1 MARGIGGRWLTLAS
15 LLTIWLLPRFA
26 HADESPAIE
35 RFRAGAALQDRALYD
50 LAVAEY
56 EAIAK
61 EHAAHPLAAR
71 ARLQHGICLFQLGR
85 FDEARTELS
94 GLCQNAETL
103 NQREQEQ
110 LLAFLGLAEF
120 NASHTATDAARNELL
135 DAAIDTLG
143 EQLTQFPNGPL
154 AERSS
159 FYRAE
164 ALYARGQLAAATVA
178 YRETLARYPQHPQ
191 RADLLYALGVAEQES
206 GEFAAAATTFDLFAI
221 EFPQHAS
228 ASDAHQRRGQVLLT
242 LVESQFQSGRYAES
256 LKTIELLLAEFSESA
271 FVPRALLVRAG
282 IEAHA
287 SQSAA
292 AEATLDR
299 CLARSTDPQVSLE
312 ARLLRATVRHGRG
325 NFAGGFADA
334 QAVLAVEPNRIA
346 ALHVRASCE
355 MGLQRPLDAVTTL
368 TAIVNGDPSYPAADR
383 ALCDLAWAH
392 HEANELE
399 QANACYARLIAEFPC
414 SPFVAE
420 CHYRLGESQYVD
432 GDYAAAAKCFQS
444 ALQSATDPA
453 LIERTTH
460 KLAWCQF
467 EQGDFTAAQA
477 TFERQIAQISDGALA
492 ADARLMAAECR
503 FQQQAYADA
512 LPLFTAALARPDAS
526 ESLSAMALAHAAH
539 AAGELGQWQQAVDFA
554 NRSLRDFSH
563 NQWSNEARCD
573 LGVALLETGRLD
585 DAERELTAVIT
596 AAKPPLSLR
605 AEFALGRVHLARSHT
620 DEAVRT
626 FFKVAYGHGGPNAPA
641 SYHHWQAEA
650 IYAAAQALE
659 GTARAE
665 SAEKLYQELIDV
677 YPASPRATT
686 ARQTLD
692 QKLRR

>member
-15 LLTIWLLPRFA
+15 LLAIWLTPLFA
-26 HADESPAIE
+26 VAEESPAVE
-35 RFRAGAALQDRALYD
+35 RFRAAAALQDRALYE

-56 EAIAK
+56 EAISK
-61 EHAAHPLAAR
+61 EHAADPLANR
-71 ARLQHGICLFQLGR
+71 ARLQRGICRFQLGR
-85 FDEARTELS
+85 FEEARTELS
-94 GLCQNAETL
+94 GLREHAKTL
-103 NQREQEQ
+103 SPREQEQ

-120 NASHTATDAARNELL
+120 NASHTVKEAVRNELL
-135 DAAIDTLG
+135 DASIDTLD
-143 EQLTQFPNGPL
+143 EQLTQFPSGPL
-154 AERSS
+154 AERSL
-159 FYRAE
+159 FFRAE
-164 ALYARGQLAAATVA
+164 ALYARGQLAAATAA
-178 YRETLARYPQHPQ
+178 YRETLAQYPQHPQ

-206 GEFAAAATTFDLFAI
+206 GEFAAAARNFHRFAI
-221 EFPQHAS
+221 EFPQHPS
-228 ASDAHQRRGQVLLT
+228 APDAHQRRGQVLLT
-242 LVESQFQSGRYAES
+242 LAESQFQSGQYAES

-287 SQSAA
+287 SQAAA

-299 CLARSTDPQVSLE
+299 CLARSTDPHVSLE
-312 ARLLRATVRHGRG
+312 ARLLRATVRHARG

-334 QAVLAVEPNRIA
+334 QAVLTTEPNRIE

-355 MGLQRPLDAVTTL
+355 MGLQRPLDAVKSL
-368 TAIVNGDPSYPAADR
+368 TAIVNGDPNYPAADR

-392 HEANELE
+392 HAANELE
-399 QANACYARLIAEFPC
+399 QANACYARLIADFPL

-420 CHYRLGESQYVD
+420 SQYRLGEAQYVA
-432 GDYAAAAKCFQS
+432 GDFAAAATCFQS
-444 ALQSATDPA
+444 ALQSATDPV
-453 LIERTTH
+453 LIERATH
-460 KLAWCQF
+460 KLAWCHY
-467 EQGDFTAAQA
+467 EQSDFTTAQV
-477 TFERQIAQISDGALA
+477 TFERQVAQISDSPLA

-503 FQQQAYADA
+503 FQQQAFADS

-526 ESLSAMALAHAAH
+526 ESLRAMALAHAAH
-539 AAGELGQWQQAVDFA
+539 AAGELGQWQQAIDFA
-554 NRSLRDFSH
+554 NRSLRDFPHS
-563 NQWSNEARCD
+563 QWSNEARCD
-573 LGVALLETGRLD
+573 LGIALLETGHLD
-585 DAERELTAVIT
+585 DAQRELSAALT

-605 AEFALGRVHLARSHT
+605 AEFALGRVYLVRNRN

-626 FFKVAYGHGGPNAPA
+626 FFKVAYGHGGPKAPA

-650 IYAAAQALE
+650 IYAAAQVLE

-665 SAEKLYQELIDV
+665 SAEKLYQELVDV